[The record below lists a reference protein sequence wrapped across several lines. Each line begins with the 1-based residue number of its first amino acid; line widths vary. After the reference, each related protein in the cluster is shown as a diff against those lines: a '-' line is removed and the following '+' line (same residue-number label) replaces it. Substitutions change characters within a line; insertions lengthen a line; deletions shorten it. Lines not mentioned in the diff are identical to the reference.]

1 MMTVS
6 VGILALL
13 EAKPEKAEQLA
24 AFIEQGG
31 ELALA
36 EPLTVNW
43 YGFRIDD
50 VTFGVFDTFEGQ
62 AGREAHLAGEIAEA
76 LTAAAPELL
85 AKEPDMRMVDLLAV
99 K

>member
-1 MMTVS
+1 MTVS
-6 VGILALL
+6 VGILVLL

-43 YGFRIDD
+43 YGFRIDA
-50 VTFGVFDTFEGQ
+50 VTFGVFDTFEAQ
-62 AGREAHLAGEIAEA
+62 EGREAHLAGEIARA
-76 LTAAAPELL
+76 LTAAAPDLL
-85 AKEPDMRMVDLLAV
+85 AKDPDMRMVDLLAV

>member
-1 MMTVS
+1 MTVT
-6 VGILALL
+6 VGILVLL
-13 EAKPEKAEQLA
+13 EAKPDKAEELA
-24 AFIEQGG
+24 AFIAQGG

-43 YGFRIDD
+43 YGFRIDA
-50 VTFGVFDTFEGQ
+50 VNFGVFDTFEAE
-62 AGREAHLAGEIAEA
+62 AGREAHLAGEIARELA
-76 LTAAAPELL
+76 AAAPELL

>member
-1 MMTVS
+1 MSVS

-13 EAKPEKAEQLA
+13 EAKPDKAEQLA

-31 ELALA
+31 EFALA

-43 YGFRIDD
+43 YGFRIDA
-50 VTFGVFDTFEGQ
+50 VTFGIFDTFETQ
-62 AGREAHLAGEIAEA
+62 AGREVHLGGEIAQA
-76 LTAAAPELL
+76 LTAAAPDLL